1 MVKIIKTEI
10 IKLKRYSIIWVGFA
24 AALLVV
30 LLTRFM
36 ATAEDG
42 AARNLENFSNT
53 VIWNNFS
60 LLFPATI
67 TLIAGY
73 MISREYT
80 EDTLKNILTI
90 PLSFRR
96 LLAGKLITAGLLALF
111 LAVVTF
117 VLSLTVVLI
126 SGFQTGSAAVMVKSL
141 MQMMVMNLCIYLAV
155 LPIIVLTS
163 RNPNGFMAGVGFAF
177 FYGFI
182 GIFAGG
188 HGLGDLS
195 PITAGLGLIHYQA
208 EGGSDYNVAACVITL
223 LIMVIVSVLLIAG
236 MGDRMKEARRTER
249 KKGQTSDG
257 KKKKQ
262 TSRR

>member
-10 IKLKRYSIIWVGFA
+10 IKLKRYSIVWVGFA

-80 EDTLKNILTI
+80 ET
-90 PLSFRR
+90 R
-96 LLAGKLITAGLLALF
+96 
-111 LAVVTF
+111 
-117 VLSLTVVLI
+117 
-126 SGFQTGSAAVMVKSL
+126 
-141 MQMMVMNLCIYLAV
+141 
-155 LPIIVLTS
+155 
-163 RNPNGFMAGVGFAF
+163 
-177 FYGFI
+177 
-182 GIFAGG
+182 
-188 HGLGDLS
+188 
-195 PITAGLGLIHYQA
+195 
-208 EGGSDYNVAACVITL
+208 
-223 LIMVIVSVLLIAG
+223 
-236 MGDRMKEARRTER
+236 
-249 KKGQTSDG
+249 
-257 KKKKQ
+257 
-262 TSRR
+262 